1 MTPLKIPK
9 KPKIELVQQAPD
21 QRSFI
26 VLPFRAATDPRLTR
40 QLLRTLMCFA
50 SYCNRGGVAWV
61 GHETVGRMLGIHPAV
76 VCVYMKKLERFGYVR
91 TVAKG
96 FKGIRAHTRQ
106 LIFNP
111 DIDATEACA
120 IANDPAPFIMRQAE
134 QFIKQKDETMPRKR
148 KTITQDAANLK
159 PDYQVED
166 VNSQNLLAFKHEV
179 GAELFEALVQRCGKD
194 ASLDAL
200 QAELRR
206 MLA

>member
-1 MTPLKIPK
+1 MQPLKIPK

-40 QLLRTLMCFA
+40 QQLRVLLCLA
-50 SYCNRGGVAWV
+50 SYCNRGGVSWV
-61 GHETVGRMLGIHPAV
+61 GQQTIANMLGFSKVMACKH
-76 VCVYMKKLERFGYVR
+76 MQKLEQFGYIR

-96 FKGIRAHTRQ
+96 YPGARAHTRQ

-111 DIDATEACA
+111 NISAEDACA

-134 QFIKQKDETMPRKR
+134 QFMKQKDETMPRKPR
-148 KTITQDAANLK
+148 INDKKETNLE
-159 PDYQVED
+159 PGYQVED
-166 VNSQNLLAFKHEV
+166 VNSQKLLTFKHEV